1 MIRNL
6 VKNVCLTYT
15 EIRFQRA
22 YSKAQGL
29 TLQNVV
35 IVNKTIIKIYIGQLH
50 NYYELVSFGNSAES
64 D

>member
-1 MIRNL
+1 MEFDSSHIYYFHVLLFIRN
-6 VKNVCLTYT
+6 
-15 EIRFQRA
+15 
-22 YSKAQGL
+22 L

-50 NYYELVSFGNSAES
+50 NYYALVSFGNSAES